1 MTEPVPFQPHRFAS
15 AAAHYRGGRPA
26 YAPALIRRIAGV
38 VGLRGT
44 DRVLDLGCG
53 PGMLAV
59 GFAFFAGE
67 VLGLDPEPNMLA
79 EAAEAADGL
88 APNVCFQ
95 RGSSQDLGPALGHF
109 RLVTMGRSFHW
120 MDRAETLRRLDQMVL
135 PGGAVALFHD
145 RHPEHPENAWR
156 AGWRQILDRYEPADA
171 VGRVR
176 HSGPR
181 SHHWVRHEAVVLQSA
196 FSALET
202 FGVIERRQLPAAHLI
217 DRALSMSSTSPGSL
231 GARAANLVEEL
242 QAFLAAAAPSGILTE
257 IVESSALVAFRP
269 TSADRH

>member
-1 MTEPVPFQPHRFAS
+1 VGGGAVPFQPHRFAS

-109 RLVTMGRSFHW
+109 RLVTMGRS
-120 MDRAETLRRLDQMVL
+120 
-135 PGGAVALFHD
+135 FHD